1 MKNRSRITANVI
13 FIALFSSFLVS
24 PIAANAADRCI
35 PDAISTE
42 KFSIHP
48 GQSMDLKVNGS
59 LIGEECMTADPGI
72 VVLDYTDRNTG
83 ISETLAVTDANSWK
97 WKNFTYEDLANLMTL
112 VGIKANIDAQKLLS
126 IFYFRIKDGKVDT
139 KNATATLPIVLDPTP
154 ACPCHPDLVSFKT
167 DLVSLT
173 SSVVQTLDGVETG
186 IQCTII
192 DPGWVAFGYVL
203 PGSTTVEL
211 SQLYFD
217 QWTWGGEIDYAWVI
231 TMLGYGNIDTSK
243 IVKGSKFELRFYRG
257 GSPKT
262 ALADLGGFTLMTS
275 FTIDLPTS
283 EQIAAQK
290 VAIEKAAAD
299 AKAAADKAAADLKA
313 AEDKSAADK
322 LAAEKAG
329 ATKAA
334 ASKKTTITCV
344 KGKISK
350 KVTAVKP
357 KCPAGYKK
365 K

>member
-1 MKNRSRITANVI
+1 MKLFKKAILTSV
-13 FIALFSSFLVS
+13 LFSLASISLQ
-24 PIAANAADRCI
+24 PISATAVDRCI
-35 PDAISTE
+35 PDTISTDR
-42 KFSIHP
+42 FSIHP
-48 GQSMDLKVNGS
+48 GQSMGLKVNGS
-59 LIGEECMTADPGI
+59 MIGEECTTPDPGF
-72 VVLDYTDRNTG
+72 VVLDYTDRNSG
-83 ISETLAVTDANSWK
+83 ISETLTMTDANSWK
-97 WKNFTYEDLANLMTL
+97 WKNFTYEELVKLMAV

-126 IFYFRIKDGKVDT
+126 IFFFRIKDGKVDT
-139 KNATATLPIVLDPTP
+139 QNATATLPIVLDPTP
-154 ACPCHPDLVSFKT
+154 AGPCHPDLVAFKT

-173 SSVVQTLDGVETG
+173 SSVVQTLDGVETA

-192 DPGWVAFGYVL
+192 DPGWIAFGYVL
-203 PGSTTVEL
+203 PGSTTIEL

-217 QWTWGGEIDYAWVI
+217 QWTWGGEIDYAWVT

-243 IVKGSKFELRFYRG
+243 IVKGSKFELRFFRG

-262 ALADLGGFTLMTS
+262 PLADLGAFTLVTS
-275 FTIDLPTS
+275 FTIDLPTA
-283 EQIAAQK
+283 EQITAQK

-299 AKAAADKAAADLKA
+299 AKAAADKAASDKLAADKA
-313 AEDKSAADK
+313 AADK
-322 LAAEKAG
+322 LAAEKA
-329 ATKAA
+329 ATTKAA